1 MKYKYENIDEIV
13 NFKTWSDKQKIDTL
27 LHINAILYSNL
38 GTDST
43 KMEKEEVKKKSID
56 IFRKIKT
63 IDKKL
68 GYALL
73 YSEDLKH

>member
-13 NFKTWSDKQKIDTL
+13 NFKTWTDKQKIDTL
-27 LHINAILYSNL
+27 LHINSILYSNL

>member
-13 NFKTWSDKQKIDTL
+13 NFKTWTDKQKIDTL

>member
-13 NFKTWSDKQKIDTL
+13 NFKTWTDKQKIDTL

-56 IFRKIKT
+56 I
-63 IDKKL
+63 KL